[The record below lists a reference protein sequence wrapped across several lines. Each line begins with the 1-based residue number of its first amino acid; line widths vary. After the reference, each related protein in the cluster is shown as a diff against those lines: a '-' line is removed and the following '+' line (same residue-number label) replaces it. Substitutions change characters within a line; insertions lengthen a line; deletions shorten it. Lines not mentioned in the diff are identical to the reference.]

1 MKSQNIPH
9 RQGGIIDQRMEK
21 FKMTKR
27 TAKDYSKINPK
38 EISLKNH
45 LNAKILYFPSRTSKQ
60 NIETDRSAK

>member
-1 MKSQNIPH
+1 MKSQHTPPS
-9 RQGGIIDQRMEK
+9 RGIIDQGMEK

-45 LNAKILYFPSRTSKQ
+45 LNEKNSLFSIKNFKTKHRDSR
-60 NIETDRSAK
+60 